1 MNIIPVLDLMN
12 GQVVHAKHGDRLN
25 YLPIQS
31 TLCSSSQP
39 LAIVDAFLELYP
51 FKQLYIAD
59 INAIQKSGNH
69 RNVISGIAL
78 AFPNLEIYLDAGFSS
93 TEDINIFNK
102 IKVTPVLGSESITT
116 IDDYRAITKEHK
128 KRMLLSLDFK
138 NDVYQ
143 GPPALLQDSKYWPNE
158 LIVMSLSKV
167 GSQSGPDL
175 EKLKHLKKMSPET
188 KIYAAGGIR
197 DLGDLNTLKSANID
211 GALIASAIHNG
222 NLSQT
227 DLIKA
232 QA

>member
-69 RNVISGIAL
+69 RNIISSIAL

-93 TEDINIFNK
+93 TEDINIFNE
-102 IKVTPVLGSESITT
+102 IKVIPVLGSESITT
-116 IDDYRAITKEHK
+116 INAYRAITKEHK

-175 EKLKHLKKMSPET
+175 EKLKHLKQMSPQT

-197 DLGDLNTLKSANID
+197 DLGDLNTLKSANIE
-211 GALIASAIHNG
+211 GVLVASALYNGTLSHN
-222 NLSQT
+222 Q
-227 DLIKA
+227 IKNF
-232 QA
+232 QG